1 MQNVGFEDRSALI
14 YSSLADRFVVATS
27 SETAQNTQFTSYVS
41 RDGDSDL
48 LKTTQIWQAA
58 RATSAASSFFAPINI
73 GPNKEEFVDGAVGA
87 NNPVEVLW
95 DEARELWSQD
105 RLEDNVRCIVSI
117 GTGEPTLSAFGNKFW
132 EIAKTLKEVATETER
147 TANAFQ
153 NRHFDLVQANRYYR
167 FNVKHGLENVG
178 LEEWAQR
185 DKIVAVTRHYLRTG
199 VQRDFH
205 NFKAVNTEPCT

>member
-1 MQNVGFEDRSALI
+1 M
-14 YSSLADRFVVATS
+14 ATS
-27 SETAQNTQFTSYVS
+27 SETGQNTQFTSYVS

-58 RATSAASSFFAPINI
+58 RATSAASSFFEPIKI
-73 GPNKEEFVDGAVGA
+73 GPNKEGFVDGAVGA

-95 DEARELWSQD
+95 DEARELWPQD
-105 RLEDNVRCIVSI
+105 HLEDNIRCIVSI
-117 GTGEPTLSAFGNKFW
+117 GTGEPTLSAFGKKFW
-132 EIAKTLKEVATETER
+132 EIAKTLEKVATETER

-153 NRHFDLVQANRYYR
+153 TRHFDLVQANRYYR

-178 LEEWAQR
+178 LEEWARR

-199 VQRDFH
+199 VQREFH